1 MNEMLRRQQALEK
14 TLAKYRDKA
23 IDFKTVDCVRAAR
36 FHLIQMGHKPPP
48 MPKYHSLIGAR
59 RAAEQVGG
67 LEALL
72 NSLLPRIAPAA
83 MWLGDIALL
92 EGEGGID
99 AVMFNVGG
107 KLAGLH
113 ESAERM
119 VNVTALAVK
128 GAWRV

>member
-23 IDFKTVDCVRAAR
+23 IDFKTVDCARAAR

-48 MPKYHSLIGAR
+48 MPKYQSLIGAR

-72 NSLLPRIAPAA
+72 DGLLPRIAPAA

-107 KLAGLH
+107 KLAGWH

-128 GAWRV
+128 GAWRA

>member
-1 MNEMLRRQQALEK
+1 MNEMLRREQALNK

-36 FHLIQMGHKPPP
+36 FHLIQMGHKPPA
-48 MPKYHSLIGAR
+48 MPRYQSMIGAQ
-59 RAAEQVGG
+59 RAAARVGG

-72 NSLLPRIAPAA
+72 DTLLPRIAPAA

-92 EGEGGID
+92 EGDGGD

-107 KLAGLH
+107 KLAGWH
-113 ESAERM
+113 ESAEKM
-119 VNVTALAVK
+119 VNVTAFSVK
-128 GAWRV
+128 AAWRV

>member
-48 MPKYHSLIGAR
+48 MPRYQSLIGAR
-59 RAAEQVGG
+59 RAAEQAGG

-72 NSLLPRIAPAA
+72 DGLLPRIAPAA

-107 KLAGLH
+107 KLAGWH